1 MEKAF
6 LIRDPV
12 HGYIQIAAH
21 ERILVDAP
29 VTQRLRHINQTGL
42 ADLVYPEARTSRF
55 AHSLGA
61 MHLASRFLIAS
72 IENASQPDASFFFD
86 ELEELDLF
94 KNFSIKLDDIDDL
107 LFADRLEGGGLYAA
121 GVVFRHIQLR
131 KKTIKYQRLLG
142 LAEAGLRLAALFHD
156 LGHLPFS
163 HDMEFALEEYA
174 SAKSREG
181 GKIGEGIEARVGGPP
196 HEVIGHNLANLVFQI
211 LLDSHPNPSVRAAFG
226 VARKILEVPGDY
238 YSQPKPSAGV
248 IEWLHSLV
256 DGEIDVD
263 RADYLLRDA
272 RALGF
277 EFAIYD
283 LERLINNLV
292 LVTHPDLGLA
302 TAIEERG
309 FSALET
315 FYLSRSR
322 SNEFLV
328 RHHKVAQIGAAF
340 RYLAEKV
347 LGFDQCAEFLD
358 TIARLGRKKA
368 KSDAEAR
375 KLLASFGKLDDIWW
389 QHVLRSTPQT
399 NGLLF
404 RACRDLILH
413 RQPTLAS
420 VWKRKGEIKPEIRS
434 LLNEHLSKS
443 LSNFFLI
450 REKLRKKN
458 LLIMLHKFRPIGMR
472 QTSIGSSESVM
483 LLKTGKGTLVPVCDH
498 SVLLKSLLDSWK
510 EDIHFH
516 VFRLRGDEVT
526 VEAVTEMILGHEGGT

>member
-29 VTQRLRHINQTGL
+29 VTQRLRRINQTGL

-72 IENASQPDASFFFD
+72 IENASQVDASSFFD
-86 ELEELDLF
+86 ELENLDLF
-94 KNFSIKLDDIDDL
+94 KNFSVKLDDIDDL

-131 KKTIKYQRLLG
+131 RARIKYQRLLG

-181 GKIGEGIEARVGGPP
+181 SKIREGIEALVGGPP
-196 HEVIGHNLANLVFQI
+196 HEVIGHNLANLAFQT
-211 LLDSHPNPSVRAAFG
+211 LLDSHPNPAVRAAFG
-226 VARKILEVPGDY
+226 MARKILEVPGDY
-238 YSQPKPSAGV
+238 YSQPKPNAGV
-248 IEWLHSLV
+248 VVWLHSLV

-292 LVTHPDLGLA
+292 LVRHPDLGLA

-347 LGFDQCAEFLD
+347 LGFEQCSEFLD
-358 TIARLGRKKA
+358 TIAHISERKK
-368 KSDAEAR
+368 
-375 KLLASFGKLDDIWW
+375 
-389 QHVLRSTPQT
+389 
-399 NGLLF
+399 
-404 RACRDLILH
+404 
-413 RQPTLAS
+413 
-420 VWKRKGEIKPEIRS
+420 
-434 LLNEHLSKS
+434 
-443 LSNFFLI
+443 
-450 REKLRKKN
+450 
-458 LLIMLHKFRPIGMR
+458 
-472 QTSIGSSESVM
+472 
-483 LLKTGKGTLVPVCDH
+483 
-498 SVLLKSLLDSWK
+498 
-510 EDIHFH
+510 
-516 VFRLRGDEVT
+516 
-526 VEAVTEMILGHEGGT
+526 